1 MSSLVQP
8 RIQIAPVGFE
18 IDRIVVPAKKEKA
31 DIVYL
36 IMHSNLSVDK
46 STKYAE
52 KIKDSLK
59 KSKIKTETVYADR
72 NNLLDIVKAVKEI
85 ILKHRQSEILINVSS
100 GSKIHAIACMM
111 GCMIFDDRKNIR
123 PFYAEPEKYPAF
135 KSNEQQTYGV
145 KNVQPL
151 PTYQMKTPKKEL
163 LEILTII
170 KNAGRIKKS
179 ELADM
184 AIKRK
189 IITINSTQ
197 NFKMARFT
205 SLDKNVIRPLKDQW
219 NFVDEEKIGRNR
231 YIFLTEDGKL
241 ASQFLF

>member
-1 MSSLVQP
+1 MNSLSQP
-8 RIQIAPVGFE
+8 KIQIAPVGFE
-18 IDRIVVPAKKEKA
+18 IDRIVIPAKKEKA

-36 IMHSNLSVDK
+36 IMHNNVNADK
-46 STKYAE
+46 STKYAD

-85 ILKHRQSEILINVSS
+85 IVKHRQSEILINVSS

-111 GCMIFDDRKNIR
+111 GCMIFDDRKNIV

-135 KSNEQQTYGV
+135 KASEQQTYGV
-145 KNVQPL
+145 KDVQKL
-151 PTYQMKTPKKEL
+151 PTYQMQTPKKGL

-170 KNAGRIKKS
+170 KEAGRIKKS
-179 ELADM
+179 DLAEL

-189 IITINSTQ
+189 IIAISSTD
-197 NFKMARFT
+197 NYKMARFT
-205 SLDKNVIRPLKDQW
+205 SLDKNIITPLKNIW
-219 NFVDEEKIGRNR
+219 NFVEEEKIGRNR